1 MNRQDM
7 ADELDGQVEMLLRSE
22 DCAGAASDP
31 LLKLAAELC
40 VLPNPEFRSRLK
52 DGLVEGWI
60 ANCPGAGSRNTHPLK
75 SAKGG
80 ATSGVVV
87 QREGVERAQALAGIA
102 LLTGKRSGLFP
113 ADHRSFVVSFASH
126 AALIALIAS
135 GIFVVRNPALKPT
148 SLTSELTY
156 PLAGHGGGGSGD
168 HSAVQVSKGT
178 PPKFSDQQL
187 TPPAIVVRNPEPKL
201 PVEAH
206 VLGPPDIKLP
216 QSNHIGDLISSNIVM
231 PSNGTGGGGGA
242 AGDGFG
248 PGLGS
253 GKGPG
258 VGPGSNGGYGGGPF
272 RPSPSITA
280 PRAIYDPEPEYS
292 DEARRVKH
300 QGVVVLSL
308 VVDSQGQARNIR
320 VARSLGM
327 GLDEKAIDAVRKW
340 RFAPGIKDGIPVAVQ
355 VNIEVNFRLY

>member
-1 MNRQDM
+1 MNRQA
-7 ADELDGQVEMLLRSE
+7 ADELDRQVEMLLRGGSRLSR
-22 DCAGAASDP
+22 GSDP
-31 LLKLAAELC
+31 LLNLGAELI
-40 VLPNPEFRSRLK
+40 VLPSPEFRSRLK
-52 DGLVEGWI
+52 DELLEPSRGF
-60 ANCPGAGSRNTHPLK
+60 GSATASFEQV
-75 SAKGG
+75 SA
-80 ATSGVVV
+80 SG
-87 QREGVERAQALAGIA
+87 LAGMA
-102 LLTGKRSGLFP
+102 PPLGGNGPGLFP
-113 ADHRSFVVSFASH
+113 ADHRSFLVSFASH

-135 GIFVVRNPALKPT
+135 GIFVVRNTTVKPA

-178 PPKFSDQQL
+178 PPKFSDQQV
-187 TPPAIVVRNPEPKL
+187 TPPAIVVRNLEPKL
-201 PVEAH
+201 PVDSTA
-206 VLGPPDIKLP
+206 LGPPDIKLP

-231 PSNGTGGGGGA
+231 PSNGTGGGGA
-242 AGDGFG
+242 AGDGSG

-258 VGPGSNGGYGGGPF
+258 VGSGSNGGYGGEPF
-272 RPSPSITA
+272 RPSTSVIA
-280 PRAIYDPEPEYS
+280 PRAIYNPEPEYS

-327 GLDEKAIDAVRKW
+327 GLDEKAIDAVKKW
-340 RFAPGIKDGIPVAVQ
+340 RFAPGTKDGLPVAVQ
-355 VNIEVNFRLY
+355 VNVEVNFRLY

>member
-1 MNRQDM
+1 MNRQAT
-7 ADELDGQVEMLLRSE
+7 ADELDRQVEMLLWARDS
-22 DCAGAASDP
+22 AGPMSDP
-31 LLKLAAELC
+31 LLKIGAELRM
-40 VLPNPEFRSRLK
+40 LPNPEFRSRLK
-52 DGLVEGWI
+52 GQLAEDWI
-60 ANCPGAGSRNTHPLK
+60 ANRSNAGIRNPQPSK
-75 SAKGG
+75 GAKGWT
-80 ATSGVVV
+80 TSVVV
-87 QREGVERAQALAGIA
+87 EQRERFGGAQPLAGIA

-113 ADHRSFVVSFASH
+113 ADHRSFLVSFASH

-135 GIFVVRNPALKPT
+135 GIFVVRNTSLKPA

-168 HSAVQVSKGT
+168 HSAVQLSKGT

-187 TPPAIVVRNPEPKL
+187 APPAIVVRNPEPKL

-216 QSNHIGDLISSNIVM
+216 QSNHIGDLISSNVVM
-231 PSNGTGGGGGA
+231 PSNGTGAGGA
-242 AGDGFG
+242 AGDGSG
-248 PGLGS
+248 PGLG
-253 GKGPG
+253 GGTGPG

-272 RPSPSITA
+272 RPSPGITA

-292 DEARRVKH
+292 EEARRVKH
-300 QGVVVLSL
+300 QGVVVLAL
-308 VVDSQGQARNIR
+308 VVDPQGQARNIR

-327 GLDEKAIDAVRKW
+327 GLDEKAIEAVKKW
-340 RFAPGIKDGIPVAVQ
+340 RFAPGMKDGAPVAVQ